1 MPIYEYICEK
11 CHKKEEII
19 QRFGDEAPELCPACS
34 ARGTLKKTVT
44 TGSFHLKGGG
54 WYKDLY
60 ASTKKPE
67 ATKSSDSSTP
77 KETPTPKAEEK
88 PKKDGE

>member
-19 QRFGDEAPELCPACS
+19 QRFGEEAPEVCPACS
-34 ARGTLKKTVT
+34 ARGSLKKTVT

-54 WYKDLY
+54 WYKDGY
-60 ASTKKPE
+60 ASTKKPD
-67 ATKSSDSSTP
+67 ATKSDSST
-77 KETPTPKAEEK
+77 KETATPKTATK